1 MVNFLNQ
8 QPQRV
13 APTFCSPFFSR
24 FFSPNAM
31 KGFTLLELMVVMVF
45 ISVLAA
51 ISIPV
56 FQRQIGKAREA
67 EIQMKLGAISRSQH
81 AYHYVNSTFA
91 PSLSILAADTG
102 AISSFYYD
110 FQEPTSNDSYI
121 TNVKQQ
127 AVARQPGF
135 YQLRD
140 YAIGVYYDGGS
151 YARATCQGFDIGN
164 PVNVG
169 DTAGDPC
176 TDSGIKLQ

>member
-8 QPQRV
+8 QPQGI
-13 APTFCSPFFSR
+13 APTSYSPFFLR
-24 FFSPNAM
+24 FFFLNPM
-31 KGFTLLELMVVMVF
+31 KGFTLLELMIVMIF

-67 EIQMKLGAISRSQH
+67 EVQLKLGAIARSQN
-81 AYHYVNSTFA
+81 AYHYVNNTFA
-91 PSLSILAADTG
+91 PTLSVLAADTG
-102 AISSFYYD
+102 AISSFYYNFPD
-110 FQEPTSNDSYI
+110 PTADS
-121 TNVKQQ
+121 TKVKHQ
-127 AVARQPGF
+127 AVAKQPGL

-151 YARATCQGFDIGN
+151 YARATCQGVGIGD

-169 DTAGDPC
+169 DTVSDSC
-176 TDSGIKLQ
+176 TDSGLKLQ